1 MRAVAPR
8 LRAARVGGAP
18 DAVWRNPARRPVTSS
33 AAYGSLPLRGSRP
46 PRVPTRSR
54 LTDLVDPPA
63 DEDAAG
69 DAGPGT
75 DGVGLRPGLARVAVD
90 TSAATGV
97 GGTVPTVSAPELER
111 VLARV
116 LRDAASRHGIE
127 V

>member
-1 MRAVAPR
+1 MRSP
-8 LRAARVGGAP
+8 
-18 DAVWRNPARRPVTSS
+18 
-33 AAYGSLPLRGSRP
+33 SRFAEQ
-46 PRVPTRSR
+46 PTRPRR
-54 LTDLVDPPA
+54 LTDLVDLPP

-97 GGTVPTVSAPELER
+97 GGTVPTVSVPELER

>member
-1 MRAVAPR
+1 TPAVDEHLVRSP
-8 LRAARVGGAP
+8 
-18 DAVWRNPARRPVTSS
+18 
-33 AAYGSLPLRGSRP
+33 SRFAEQ
-46 PRVPTRSR
+46 PTRPRR
-54 LTDLVDPPA
+54 LTDLVDLPP

-97 GGTVPTVSAPELER
+97 GGTVPTVSVPELER